1 MKKFEKGKRFLTF
14 LLVALM
20 VVQQSSVTTLAEELA
35 EYTQEAQNQDTEAVA
50 EVSEASEPEAS
61 VPDSD
66 KAQEQQPAAEEPAAP
81 AEQETAEVTEAPQ
94 ATEAPAQEAAP
105 TEAPAQEA
113 EQTEAPQENAAVTET
128 PQATEAPAVT
138 EAPAETATKAQFS
151 GAVDNATAN
160 VTLSQPISDKAV
172 FVAKQYSVDSDYFV
186 NNAEAAVSQ
195 WVINNGLTVLDATA
209 YDMHFEEDGQEIA
222 VNQSA
227 NVSLSFNSPILT
239 MTGDAGVP
247 SNIYVLHIVNGQAVA
262 AGSASQD
269 GNGAVVAANV
279 VTEGFSPFV
288 FVKAVSGDAVEPA
301 ESSADLSNFV
311 TSVTLNGAEWND
323 NTTILPDTDYEIEL
337 TFKENPE
344 GMQFNTAGELEYTL
358 PDALLNSWL
367 ASAQEFDLNID
378 GHTVTGNKARLSK
391 DGRTLIVKLNN
402 NDPNLTGSGDV
413 HFWIKI
419 GAKFDANKNGQEI
432 KFGASTNKTLHIDN
446 SSSVSINKTHSDYDS
461 NKNELTYTV
470 EVTSK
475 GANQKVQVT
484 DALSGE
490 ILKFKEIKSITS
502 NKRDNLS
509 QDVTP
514 SGNGFQYAV
523 GDMVHDEVVTI
534 TYTAEVDYSKIP
546 ANGTVSVD
554 NKKNTASVIVD
565 GEKKEEKTD
574 TYDKDINNKIS
585 ISKSM
590 TGATENG
597 VVTDP
602 SNIPW
607 KLVVNESKRAS
618 MSGKNITD
626 TIDSNSQA
634 YMHYTGSGIT
644 IQVSTGEV
652 RTIPWSNLNLAKDS
666 NGNIISWSY
675 TAPES
680 DGNVSYEISYATA
693 ADNSSFYDKTDLK
706 NNASVDGGGSGSA
719 TAPVGPNE
727 GNKGAAIAKQG
738 KLSADHKKITWTITV
753 TVPVNGIPNATLVD
767 SLPCSDPYLDAYD
780 GEGITVKY
788 LDADETHTDTL
799 SQDGKTITIA
809 FSYRDTDGTIKKG
822 LKGTGEKRTLEITY
836 STNVDSEWAQ
846 TDEAWRYG
854 HTNTAKLT
862 GPNIT
867 ASDTVHVTKTSLSKS
882 GQCNGT
888 VKIGNIDYPKFDF
901 TLTFKGDVKD
911 GDVIT
916 DTFPTEYFKVY
927 ENPQIA
933 GSNNQWYQGETKGG
947 NVSAIST
954 GFKIDSYPKDA
965 DNEYYK
971 YYQLKYTLIPKD
983 ENALKE
989 LQKLALVAPNH
1000 TYKLHNEASWGGAD
1014 SQVDV
1019 DYTCKPLTKSDAF
1032 EYSTNKVHFTIK
1044 ANEAGLKLNGGESLT
1059 LTDTMSTT
1067 LRYDASSLVVK
1078 AGGEDIT
1085 QKVIPNENNGTLTIT
1100 GIPDEKVIEITY
1112 DARVLGS
1119 GQVTYSNRAEL
1130 TGCGDGI
1137 NISKTVT
1144 LNGSAGGGGSR
1155 LGIKIRKY
1163 KAGDQSSKLAGAVFQ
1178 LYKRDD
1184 NGNGV
1189 PVTDKNDNIVTCT
1202 TNDDGN
1208 AELQTDMDKNGWAFV
1223 KDRTYYLVEI
1233 TAPEGYQ
1240 LDSTPIEFKFVDSP
1254 SASNEYYSG
1263 DTIYVANEEKNE
1275 GHLVITKTITGNRVT
1290 DEVKASLSFTVKNNA
1305 TNNKETYTLNDFTQD
1320 ANGVWKLE
1328 LDKTAGGYTVTE
1340 TASDV
1345 NGVKLSSVSYT
1356 IDDRTSESGSEANV
1370 TVNKNQ
1376 TTTVAFTNVYSREIQ
1391 ISKQDILGN
1400 ELAGA
1405 KLEITGKADGSTD
1418 GIDPI
1423 QWISGEEKTVSLKP
1437 GSYILT
1443 EKEVPAGYVKAAPIS
1458 FTVDAAGNVKV
1469 GETKVDKLTMVDKY
1483 KENGVQISKTDVLGN
1498 ELGGATLEI
1507 TGKENGSDKDIDPI
1521 RWTSG
1526 EEKTVNLKPG
1536 SYTLTETE
1544 VPDGYV
1550 KAAPI
1555 SFTVD
1560 ISGNVKVGKEKVDQI
1575 TMVDNYTVHDIQI
1588 SKQDILGNELA
1599 GAKLEITGKADG
1611 STDGIDPIQ
1620 WISGEEKTVSLKPG
1634 SYILTEK
1641 EVPAGYV
1648 KAAPIS
1654 FTVDA
1659 AGNVKVGESEVD
1671 KLTMVDE
1678 YDVHE
1683 IEINKTDITGNE
1695 LEGAE
1700 LEITGKETGSEEDI
1714 EPISLIS
1721 GATSQK
1727 VSLKPG
1733 SYTLTETNAPKGY
1746 DIADPINFTVDKDG
1760 NVKVGED
1767 EVEKIIM
1774 VDELTERDIEISKVD
1789 LTNNTELEGASLQIT
1804 GTDID
1809 GKEIIPI
1816 KWTSGDDGKNENGT
1830 VKTHT
1835 VKLTAGT
1842 YTLSETAAP
1851 DGYKIAESIKF
1862 TIDKEGSVTSETKD
1876 AVTGNKVTMKDEKKD
1891 TSASISVT
1899 KNLKTVA
1906 GENIYA
1912 VDQTFYVA
1920 LYEDENCTKLAS
1932 EIKALTF
1939 KNSTSETVTFEGVEP
1954 NKTYYVG
1961 ECTKDGVR
1969 YLSGVVAGTKYV
1981 AQFTDGNSVTVETPN
1996 GSKAV
2001 YFDNRFMKFPDGFYK
2016 EGVLSITKLFKDKI
2030 GKAKNSDE
2038 TFYAGIFD
2046 DEECTKLSENV
2057 AQNIIP
2063 LNLNGSSSVTAQI
2076 KVSIAQGTSKTFYVT
2091 EVDKDGKP
2099 INEETFKYDV
2109 SVENGEVT
2117 FDENNTSA
2125 EVTITNQEQDEDKDK
2140 DKDKDKGKTTTTSS
2154 NATSTKAVKTGDNTP
2169 IGIFVILL
2177 IAAIVVIGGG
2187 IYLKRRKK

>member
-35 EYTQEAQNQDTEAVA
+35 EYTQEAQNQDAEAVA
-50 EVSEASEPEAS
+50 ETSEASEAEVS

-81 AEQETAEVTEAPQ
+81 AEQETPQ
-94 ATEAPAQEAAP
+94 ATEAPQVTEAPAQETAP

-113 EQTEAPQENAAVTET
+113 EQTEAPQENAAVTEA
-128 PQATEAPAVT
+128 PQATETPAVT

-160 VTLSQPISDKAV
+160 VTLAQPISDKAV
-172 FVAKQYSVDSDYFV
+172 FVARQYSVDSDYFV

-195 WVINNGLTVLDATA
+195 WVANNGLTVLDATA
-209 YDMHFEEDGQEIA
+209 YDMHFEENGQEIS
-222 VNQSA
+222 VCQPA
-227 NVSLSFNSPILT
+227 NVSLAFNSPILT

-288 FVKAVSGDAVEPA
+288 FVRAVSGDAVELT
-301 ESSADLSNFV
+301 ESSSDLSNFV
-311 TSVTLNGAEWND
+311 TSAILNGAEWND
-323 NTTILPDTDYEIEL
+323 NTTILPDTDYRIKL
-337 TFKENPE
+337 TFEENPE
-344 GMQFNTAGELEYTL
+344 GMQFNTAGELKYTL

-367 ASAQEFDLNID
+367 ASAKEFDLNID
-378 GHTVTGNKARLSK
+378 GHTVTGNTARLSE

-413 HFWIKI
+413 HFWIEI

-446 SSSVSINKTHSDYDS
+446 NSSVSVNKTHSDYDS

-475 GANQKVQVT
+475 GANQNVQVT

-514 SGNGFQYAV
+514 SKNGFQYAI

-618 MSGKNITD
+618 MSGKTITD
-626 TIDSNSQA
+626 TIDPNSQA

-644 IQVSTGEV
+644 IKVSTGEV
-652 RTIPWSNLNLAKDS
+652 RSIPWSKLNLATDS

-693 ADNSSFYDKTDLK
+693 ADNASFYDKTDLK

-727 GNKGAAIAKQG
+727 GNKGAAIAKKG
-738 KLSADHKKITWTITV
+738 KLNSDRTKISWTITV
-753 TVPVNGIPNATLVD
+753 TVPAKGIPGATIVD
-767 SLPCSDPYLDAYD
+767 SLPCSDPYLDTYD

-799 SQDGKTITIA
+799 SQDGKTITIE
-809 FSYRDTDGTIKKG
+809 FSYRDTDGTTKYG

-836 STNVDSEWAQ
+836 STDVDPEWAQ

-888 VKIGNIDYPKFDF
+888 VNVGGVDYPKFDF
-901 TLTFKGDVKD
+901 TLTFKGDVTD
-911 GDVIT
+911 GDEVT

-927 ENPQIA
+927 EEPRWDGSTPYRIA
-933 GSNNQWYQGETKGG
+933 GGHQYHQGDETGGVVSVKGTETG
-947 NVSAIST
+947 AQFTVS
-954 GFKIDSYPKDA
+954 SYPR
-965 DNEYYK
+965 NENGEYYA
-971 YYQLKYTLIPKD
+971 YYKLTYTLIPKD

-989 LQKLALVAPNH
+989 LQKLALADPNH
-1000 TYKLHNEASWGGAD
+1000 TYKLHNEASWGGAAN
-1014 SQVDV
+1014 QVDV
-1019 DYTCKPLTKSDAF
+1019 AYTCKPLTKSDAF

-1085 QKVIPNENNGTLTIT
+1085 QKVVPNENNGTLTIT

-1178 LYKRDD
+1178 LYKLDD
-1184 NGNGV
+1184 NGHRV

-1223 KDRTYYLVEI
+1223 KNRTYYLVEI

-1275 GHLVITKTITGNRVT
+1275 GHLVITKTINANGVAADKVKDIKNR
-1290 DEVKASLSFTVKNNA
+1290 LRFTVKNNT
-1305 TNNKETYTLNDFTQD
+1305 TNEENPYTLNDFAED
-1320 ANGVWKLE
+1320 NGVWKLE
-1328 LDKTAGGYTVTE
+1328 LDTVAGGYTVTE
-1340 TASDV
+1340 TVTDV
-1345 NGVKLSSVSYT
+1345 TGVVLRSVSYT
-1356 IDDRTSESGSEANV
+1356 IDGGAAV
-1370 TVNKNQ
+1370 AGKVATVDVKKNQ
-1376 TTTVAFTNVYSREIQ
+1376 TTTVAFTNTYEQKLGSVKVTKVFSGLGDVKKTLKDFKITNTYDT
-1391 ISKQDILGN
+1391 SK
-1400 ELAGA
+1400 E
-1405 KLEITGKADGSTD
+1405 
-1418 GIDPI
+1418 
-1423 QWISGEEKTVSLKP
+1423 
-1437 GSYILT
+1437 
-1443 EKEVPAGYVKAAPIS
+1443 
-1458 FTVDAAGNVKV
+1458 FTLDNAAGD
-1469 GETKVDKLTMVDKY
+1469 GTEESPYTW
-1483 KENGVQISKTDVLGN
+1483 
-1498 ELGGATLEI
+1498 TLEGVPVG
-1507 TGKENGSDKDIDPI
+1507 T
-1521 RWTSG
+1521 
-1526 EEKTVNLKPG
+1526 TVEFTEIG
-1536 SYTLTETE
+1536 YTAKGYNVE
-1544 VPDGYV
+1544 V
-1550 KAAPI
+1550 K
-1555 SFTVD
+1555 
-1560 ISGNVKVGKEKVDQI
+1560 
-1575 TMVDNYTVHDIQI
+1575 
-1588 SKQDILGNELA
+1588 
-1599 GAKLEITGKADG
+1599 
-1611 STDGIDPIQ
+1611 
-1620 WISGEEKTVSLKPG
+1620 
-1634 SYILTEK
+1634 
-1641 EVPAGYV
+1641 
-1648 KAAPIS
+1648 
-1654 FTVDA
+1654 
-1659 AGNVKVGESEVD
+1659 
-1671 KLTMVDE
+1671 
-1678 YDVHE
+1678 
-1683 IEINKTDITGNE
+1683 INKTAVEGEPTAEATVADGDPTTVAFTNTYEQKLGNVEVTKVFSGVKGLPDGFQITNDYNE
-1695 LEGAE
+1695 DVFTLENASGEGTAE
-1700 LEITGKETGSEEDI
+1700 NPYKWTIKNVPDETEITFTESGYDVTGYDVTINGQATTDAETGTVK
-1714 EPISLIS
+1714 
-1721 GATSQK
+1721 ATIAENETAIAK
-1727 VSLKPG
+1727 FTNE
-1733 SYTLTETNAPKGY
+1733 YTPTK
-1746 DIADPINFTVDKDG
+1746 
-1760 NVKVGED
+1760 
-1767 EVEKIIM
+1767 
-1774 VDELTERDIEISKVD
+1774 RDIEISKVD
-1789 LTNNTELEGASLQIT
+1789 LTDNKELEGASLQIT

-1809 GKEIIPI
+1809 GKEITPI
-1816 KWTSGDDGKNENGT
+1816 KWTSGDDGKNEDGT

-1851 DGYKIAESIKF
+1851 DGYKIAASIKF
-1862 TIDKEGSVTSETKD
+1862 MIDKEGKVTSDTKD

-2016 EGVLSITKLFKDKI
+2016 EGVLSITKLFKDKT

-2154 NATSTKAVKTGDNTP
+2154 NATTTKAVKTGDNTP